1 MIKVIIAED
10 QVLFREGLLLLLQA
24 DPEIEVIGEASNGR
38 EALQLV
44 MKQKPDVLVTDIQM
58 PEMDG
63 HDLTREMTAAYPEVA
78 MIALT
83 MYEASYH
90 IVDML
95 EAGAKGYVMKT
106 SSKGKLVDAIR
117 SVYAGG
123 MYFCETTSMKLMRH
137 IGRSRVE
144 LPMKGR
150 NVKFTDLEIKIIQLV
165 CQELSSKEIAD
176 NLHIGIKTV
185 EGYRNKIYEK
195 IGVRNMAGMVIYAIK
210 YGFYDIQEGKPIEK
224 P

>member
-38 EALQLV
+38 EACQLV
-44 MKQKPDVLVTDIQM
+44 MKHKPDVLVTDIQM

-63 HDLTREMTAAYPEVA
+63 HELTRELNASYPEVSV
-78 MIALT
+78 IALT
-83 MYEASYH
+83 MFEANYH
-90 IVDML
+90 ILDML
-95 EAGAKGYVMKT
+95 GAGAKGYVMKT
-106 SSKGKLVDAIR
+106 ANKNKLVDAIK
-117 SVYAGG
+117 SVHAGG

-137 IGRSRVE
+137 IASSRIE

-150 NVKFTDLEIKIIQLV
+150 DVKFTELEIKIIQLV
-165 CQELSSKEIAD
+165 CEELSSKEIAD
-176 NLHIGIKTV
+176 NLNIGIKTV
-185 EGYRNKIYEK
+185 ESYRNKIYEK
-195 IGVRNMAGMVIYAIK
+195 IGVRNMAGMVIYAIR
-210 YGFYDIQEGKPIEK
+210 YGYYDIQEGKPIEK